1 MQIPTT
7 QDALPMNSRDD
18 DVALSSWREEQ
29 QSAWLYRVLADVEP
43 SSTLSALFTTL
54 AGEADSQASLWA
66 ARVGARGG
74 ALPTFTPSV
83 RARVVA
89 ALARRIGVRPMRQV
103 LAGMKVR
110 GMSAYSGAH
119 PGGHLMPSTVADVG
133 QSHRSV
139 GGGNR
144 RAAVFGAND
153 GLISNA
159 SLIMGIAGA
168 TSDPRMIL
176 LSGVAGVL
184 AGALS
189 MASGEFVSVRSQR
202 ELYEHQILLEEHEL
216 DEYPEEEAEE
226 LALIYSARGMQLDE
240 ARDVARK
247 MLGDPKHALDVLAR
261 EELGLNPDDLG
272 SAWGA
277 AGFSFACFG
286 AGAVVPLL
294 PFLIGVGGL
303 PATCVLTALALFALG
318 ALTSLFTGRRAIG
331 GGLRML
337 SIGTAAAGATYALGY
352 LFGVSV
358 G

>member
-1 MQIPTT
+1 
-7 QDALPMNSRDD
+7 
-18 DVALSSWREEQ
+18 
-29 QSAWLYRVLADVEP
+29 
-43 SSTLSALFTTL
+43 
-54 AGEADSQASLWA
+54 
-66 ARVGARGG
+66 
-74 ALPTFTPSV
+74 
-83 RARVVA
+83 
-89 ALARRIGVRPMRQV
+89 MRQV

-139 GGGNR
+139 GGGNL